1 MFSLSLLTHG
11 NTFRAVRDFLR
22 KLVWLKTVNT
32 FDNPSGPLLE
42 GIWTH
47 LHLGR
52 DERLPKSLDIQ
63 LFSSLKTY
71 MLSLALSLSLSL
83 SDLSPYS
90 PVFSLSPP
98 SSFLPSPPSPVTLS
112 LSPPPS
118 ILNPFFFLS
127 SPFLSTLSSLS
138 HIKSLKRRIP
148 VSALHPPLSPLFLPL
163 LSQTVSSR
171 NLAPDSCRCFL
182 WYQRGSKA
190 LRHRIWASSR
200 TF

>member
-1 MFSLSLLTHG
+1 MFSLSLLTHD

-83 SDLSPYS
+83 WLITLLTRLLPLS
-90 PVFSLSPP
+90 SLLLPP
-98 SSFLPSPPSPVTLS
+98 FPSFTCHSFLISPSLHPK
-112 LSPPPS
+112 
-118 ILNPFFFLS
+118 PFFFPLLTLPLYLKLSVTYQKPEAQDSCFS
-127 SPFLSTLSSLS
+127 SPSSSLS
-138 HIKSLKRRIP
+138 SFPPTP
-148 VSALHPPLSPLFLPL
+148 V
-163 LSQTVSSR
+163 T
-171 NLAPDSCRCFL
+171 NC
-182 WYQRGSKA
+182 
-190 LRHRIWASSR
+190 
-200 TF
+200 